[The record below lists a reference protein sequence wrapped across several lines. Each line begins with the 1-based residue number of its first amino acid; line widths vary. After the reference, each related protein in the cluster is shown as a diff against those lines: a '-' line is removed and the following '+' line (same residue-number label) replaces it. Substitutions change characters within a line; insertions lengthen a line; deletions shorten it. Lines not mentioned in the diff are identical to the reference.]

1 MENFLQTFK
10 STCLILIS
18 GFFIGALSERLA
30 VKSYF
35 RIVINAKNWNTLV
48 KFVTSLVVTYVL
60 LDTDNTT
67 ITVDDEID
75 LWGNYTTTSLL
86 FFYIIIRVALFAFGA
101 HFGSAIQPI
110 GLTGGI
116 ACGKSTVSSILRE
129 GSKEGKDKFEIID
142 VDKIAHNVLDPY
154 KLGSDSAY
162 PKLVKA
168 FGKQI
173 LEEETDEIFNTT
185 IKKKLPKINRRIL
198 GDIIFKDRSKR
209 KILNGITHPLIIKI
223 MIKNIVSKTLFL
235 RSNKSNSNNSG
246 ASSSSSGLCLVDI
259 PLLFE
264 GGFFM
269 KILFGLKITVLCSDP
284 SLQLSRL
291 SKRNPDLTPLQ
302 CEERIASQMPL
313 ALKVKMSDMVLR
325 NDGDLEDLQAQV
337 DIARQEVLNR
347 VKARDLTLSRMVLWN
362 ALIVVIFKI
371 STF

>member
-1 MENFLQTFK
+1 M
-10 STCLILIS
+10 
-18 GFFIGALSERLA
+18 
-30 VKSYF
+30 
-35 RIVINAKNWNTLV
+35 
-48 KFVTSLVVTYVL
+48 
-60 LDTDNTT
+60 
-67 ITVDDEID
+67 
-75 LWGNYTTTSLL
+75 
-86 FFYIIIRVALFAFGA
+86 
-101 HFGSAIQPI
+101 IQS
-110 GLTGGI
+110 GI

-142 VDKIAHNVLDPY
+142 VDKIAHDVLDPY

-173 LEEETDEIFNTT
+173 LEKETETDSDQIFNTT
-185 IKKKLPKINRRIL
+185 ITSNTSKNKLPKINRRIL

-235 RSNKSNSNNSG
+235 RNNKSNSNNSG
-246 ASSSSSGLCLVDI
+246 ASSSSGLCLVDI

>member
-1 MENFLQTFK
+1 M
-10 STCLILIS
+10 
-18 GFFIGALSERLA
+18 
-30 VKSYF
+30 
-35 RIVINAKNWNTLV
+35 
-48 KFVTSLVVTYVL
+48 
-60 LDTDNTT
+60 
-67 ITVDDEID
+67 
-75 LWGNYTTTSLL
+75 
-86 FFYIIIRVALFAFGA
+86 
-101 HFGSAIQPI
+101 IQS
-110 GLTGGI
+110 GI

-142 VDKIAHNVLDPY
+142 VDKIAHDVLDPY

-162 PKLVKA
+162 PKLVKV

-173 LEEETDEIFNTT
+173 LEEETEETDSDEIFNTT

-235 RSNKSNSNNSG
+235 RSNKGNSNKSG

-291 SKRNPDLTPLQ
+291 SKRNLDLTPLQ